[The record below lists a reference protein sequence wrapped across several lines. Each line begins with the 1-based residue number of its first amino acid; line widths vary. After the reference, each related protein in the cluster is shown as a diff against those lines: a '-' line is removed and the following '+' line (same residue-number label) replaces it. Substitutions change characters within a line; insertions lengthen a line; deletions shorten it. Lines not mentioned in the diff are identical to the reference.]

1 MENTGNRHP
10 MNQDRVMARANL
22 LKAIEEKGLKG
33 LVADIRKMADDIF
46 RNVKYS
52 YQVTKMKRLAVA
64 AQFKDL
70 ISRLKEKVD
79 TVVTQQ
85 KADAVAKGTTFID
98 PRDVI
103 GMVDVSGS
111 MESAGVMAL
120 AIMLGVIGA
129 HLSDTFRGMVMT
141 FTDNPAIIKLDLENG
156 DVYDHF
162 AKVLTSPVGYS
173 TNLQA
178 CFDLLLQVTQKSDVK
193 ATSMGVVMYTDCQIN
208 TLVKF
213 EPYDNQNKHMST
225 FNQMFNETIVGYVGS
240 QYKAAG
246 YDQPRLIFWNLNSDT
261 PGFPAEANSTGIQ
274 MVSGFSQT
282 LMNQVF
288 TGEFVYEEME
298 DGSRKATV
306 TPEETLMKALYSP
319 YYDKVGGVLAK
330 SI

>member
-1 MENTGNRHP
+1 
-10 MNQDRVMARANL
+10 
-22 LKAIEEKGLKG
+22 
-33 LVADIRKMADDIF
+33 
-46 RNVKYS
+46 
-52 YQVTKMKRLAVA
+52 
-64 AQFKDL
+64 
-70 ISRLKEKVD
+70 
-79 TVVTQQ
+79 
-85 KADAVAKGTTFID
+85 
-98 PRDVI
+98 
-103 GMVDVSGS
+103 
-111 MESAGVMAL
+111 
-120 AIMLGVIGA
+120 
-129 HLSDTFRGMVMT
+129 
-141 FTDNPAIIKLDLENG
+141 
-156 DVYDHF
+156 
-162 AKVLTSPVGYS
+162 
-173 TNLQA
+173 
-178 CFDLLLQVTQKSDVK
+178 VTQKSDVK